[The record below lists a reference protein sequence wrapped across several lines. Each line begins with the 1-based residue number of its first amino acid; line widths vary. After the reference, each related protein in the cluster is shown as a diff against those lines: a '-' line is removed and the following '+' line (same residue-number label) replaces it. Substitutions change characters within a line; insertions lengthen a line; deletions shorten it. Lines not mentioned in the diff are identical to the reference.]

1 MKSDNWIFDDSATTA
16 IQMAKSVA
24 RDNAHGQFFPAH
36 LIKELFIVMWGLES
50 FLNQKTKILLILKSG
65 LTYV

>member
-36 LIKELFIVMWGLES
+36 LIKGLLHRDVGLES
-50 FLNQKTKILLILKSG
+50 FLNQKQRYWLS
-65 LTYV
+65 